1 MSLNFIYSIL
11 KLELGMKKKNEETQN
26 LYGLKT
32 RKKVSETARKIKLV
46 DRTFSRTESFIE
58 FHIGTSGKIK
68 MDLSNGKTEIFDNAK
83 EISKDVKILCKNLT
97 EFLLKFYS
105 NYMIEKLIDAE
116 EVLRNKGYVI
126 ENILYHTFFAE
137 KNGTKIGINICDLLY
152 IYSSSYKSE
161 KYDWGFLVKG
171 EMDDKFK
178 NDVKLFLK
186 EIKDAIEKVEECD
199 NIIAS

>member
-1 MSLNFIYSIL
+1 
-11 KLELGMKKKNEETQN
+11 
-26 LYGLKT
+26 
-32 RKKVSETARKIKLV
+32 
-46 DRTFSRTESFIE
+46 
-58 FHIGTSGKIK
+58 
-68 MDLSNGKTEIFDNAK
+68 
-83 EISKDVKILCKNLT
+83 
-97 EFLLKFYS
+97 
-105 NYMIEKLIDAE
+105 MIEKLIDAE

-178 NDVKLFLK
+178 SDVKLFLE